1 MKKVDDEKPKDEEL
15 TMTELIEMF
24 SRVGNNLAIGRIT
37 CAEAVSTLRLLSAN
51 LEVVF
56 RNERVHTESVH
67 LDEIMAVKT
76 ETRDEFKHKITKL
89 EDRIAE
95 LRDMLSIA
103 LKMFNKWLE
112 TRSADPY
119 ETLAVRNAIEDALG
133 NEARLEEEEEDR
145 KTE

>member
-1 MKKVDDEKPKDEEL
+1 MKKADDEKPKDEEL
-15 TMTELIEMF
+15 TMTELVEMLN
-24 SRVGNNLAIGRIT
+24 RVGNDLAIGQIT
-37 CAEAVSTLRLLSAN
+37 CAEAVSTLRLLLAN

-67 LDEIMAVKT
+67 LDEIMAVKI
-76 ETRDEFKHKITKL
+76 ETRNEFKDKIAKL

-103 LKMFNKWLE
+103 LKVFNQWLE

-133 NEARLEEEEEDR
+133 NEARLEEEEDG
-145 KTE
+145 K